1 MALVC
6 ASILYDLGGNLF
18 GYIPRASEE
27 AAGYF
32 MAASAFFGLADALRS
47 GSHVR
52 VTALS
57 RALRGGAKR
66 LVDTLAAALAALVA
80 GAVAWFAAKLAWQ
93 SFSFGEV
100 SQGLVA
106 IPLWIPQS
114 AMAAGAAAFF
124 LAVSHRAF
132 RTAAGDPF
140 EPPESGAEGRP

>member
-1 MALVC
+1 
-6 ASILYDLGGNLF
+6 
-18 GYIPRASEE
+18 
-27 AAGYF
+27 

-140 EPPESGAEGRP
+140 EPPESGAEARP